1 MKAVFF
7 DVDDTLYNQRDT
19 FQRAYDELFG
29 NRFELE
35 IEKLFL
41 ARQRRSDEVFEASQI
56 GAITMEEMYIY
67 RVQKAFEDIGFFVT
81 PEESLKFQELY
92 VKNQQNLSMP
102 QVTRELLDTLKRKGI
117 ALGVITNGPFEHQ
130 WKKVNAL
137 NLLNWMPREHILI
150 SGEVGITKP
159 DRGIFDLAKE
169 RTGLKAEEMWF
180 VGDSYENDIL
190 GAKGAGWHNLWVN
203 RRGKDISRETVQPEV
218 FVMDEAEMSAWF
230 IKKLS
235 TEE

>member
-67 RVQKAFEDIGFFVT
+67 RVQKAFEDLGFFVT